1 MIYYQCTR
9 VAINRPEKGD
19 FDWYWLEEGIHTDD
33 EKRYSEKK
41 YIWSDEKLENFQYE
55 LNIDCFL
62 ERVRRGQFEYFKIRK
77 RLFSGREYLV
87 FNGFHTYEIWYLD
100 EIKRM
105 DVKFYYEEQH
115 ITLDEAKSRLDVE
128 EYAKMIKSLGLKDYK

>member
-62 ERVRRGQFEYFKIRK
+62 ERVRRGQFEYFEIRK
-77 RLFSGREYLV
+77 KLFSGREYLV
-87 FNGFHTYEIWYLD
+87 FNGFTYKIWYLD
-100 EIKRM
+100 EIERI
-105 DVKFYYEEQH
+105 DVKYYYLEQSMV
-115 ITLDEAKSRLDVE
+115 LDKARECLDVE